1 MSSRDTLV
9 HTNKMRV
16 LVEGPL
22 VMRCVE
28 VQVLMLLV
36 GILVLQMPSLVV
48 RAEMALPVEHCDAK
62 QGGCYLENAYRT
74 WPDRIPC
81 KVPK

>member
-1 MSSRDTLV
+1 
-9 HTNKMRV
+9 
-16 LVEGPL
+16 
-22 VMRCVE
+22 MRCVE
-28 VQVLMLLV
+28 VQVLMVLV
-36 GILVLQMPSLVV
+36 GLLVLQMPSLVV
-48 RAEMALPVEHCDAK
+48 RAEVALPVEHCDAK